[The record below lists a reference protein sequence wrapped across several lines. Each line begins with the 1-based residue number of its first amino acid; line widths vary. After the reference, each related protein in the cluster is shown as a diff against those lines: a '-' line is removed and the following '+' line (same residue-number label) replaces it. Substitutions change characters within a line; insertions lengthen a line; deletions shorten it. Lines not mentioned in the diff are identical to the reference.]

1 LDCSEIGNPR
11 SKIQN
16 RATERIPEVSP
27 LTPHVRLTNVTKS
40 YGPATVLKG
49 VSMDILPGEVHVLAG
64 ENGAGKSTLMKVLGG
79 IVTDYEGAVEIGGE
93 NVRLRSPQDAARRG
107 VSIIHQELSLVPTMS
122 VMDNLFLGEMPTK
135 GGFVQRRDMADAAR
149 NALAKVGLDTPI
161 DTPMERLPI
170 ATQQLVEVAKA
181 LRHKG
186 RVVVMDEPTSALN
199 VQEAE
204 RLFGLIAELKA
215 QGVGIVYISHK
226 MDEIERLADRI
237 TVLRDGEWV
246 ATKPASELSVPE
258 LVRLMVGDKGLRE
271 PLSSSGERGR
281 GGGED
286 LATATE
292 AAYEGKPVRQSSA
305 SVEASGPAALEV
317 ENVTV
322 DQNGRRIVDGAGLTV
337 RAGEVVGLAGLEGS
351 GNSALLLAIF
361 GAFGRVSGTVK
372 IEGKPI
378 AIRNPKDAIRHRIA
392 LLTSDRKT
400 TGLVLPMSITGN
412 TTLASLPSV
421 SKGGWRSD
429 RRERVVAEKAQKDL
443 SIRAAS
449 LDLPVSSLSGGNQQ
463 KVALAKWIETDPK
476 VLLLDEPTR
485 GIDINAKREIYAL
498 IDGWKAQG
506 MAIVVI
512 TSELP
517 ELLLLADRILVMHRG
532 HVVAEMTRSEA
543 TADRVVHAAMN
554 A

>member
-1 LDCSEIGNPR
+1 M
-11 SKIQN
+11 
-16 RATERIPEVSP
+16 
-27 LTPHVRLTNVTKS
+27 TPHVRLTNVTKS

-79 IVTDYEGAVEIGGE
+79 IVTDYDGNVEIGGE

-122 VMDNLFLGEMPTK
+122 VMDNIFLGEMPTK
-135 GGFVQRRDMADAAR
+135 GGFVQRGEMAEAAR
-149 NALAKVGLDTPI
+149 VALSKVGLDMPVE
-161 DTPMERLPI
+161 TPMERLPI

-204 RLFGLIAELKA
+204 RLFGLIAELKE

-258 LVRLMVGDKGLRE
+258 LVRLMVGDKGLANQLTTE
-271 PLSSSGERGR
+271 ST
-281 GGGED
+281 ED
-286 LATATE
+286 IEKA
-292 AAYEGKPVRQSSA
+292 A
-305 SVEASGPAALEV
+305 SVNSVPSVVNDGAVALEV
-317 ENVTV
+317 ENVTIV
-322 DQNGRRIVDGAGLTV
+322 QNGRKIVDGAGLSV

-351 GNSALLLAIF
+351 GNSALLLGIF
-361 GAFGRVSGTVK
+361 GAFGRISGTVK
-372 IEGKPI
+372 VEGKEV
-378 AIRNPKDAIRHRIA
+378 AIRNPKDAIRHRVA

-412 TTLASLPSV
+412 ATLASLPSL

-429 RRERVVAEKAQKDL
+429 KRELVIAEKAKKDL

-449 LDLPVSSLSGGNQQ
+449 LDLPVSALSGGNQQ
-463 KVALAKWIETDPK
+463 KVALAKWIETNPK

-498 IDGWKAQG
+498 IEQWKAQG

-532 HVVAEMTRSEA
+532 HVVAEMARSEA

>member
-1 LDCSEIGNPR
+1 M
-11 SKIQN
+11 
-16 RATERIPEVSP
+16 A
-27 LTPHVRLTNVTKS
+27 
-40 YGPATVLKG
+40 
-49 VSMDILPGEVHVLAG
+49 ILPGEVHVLAG

-79 IVTDYEGAVEIGGE
+79 IVTDYEGTVEIGGE
-93 NVRLRSPQDAARRG
+93 TVRLRSPQDAARRG
-107 VSIIHQELSLVPTMS
+107 VAIIHQELSLVPTMT
-122 VMDNLFLGEMPTK
+122 VADNLFLGEMPTQ
-135 GGFVQRRDMADAAR
+135 GGFVRRRAMDDAAR
-149 NALAKVGLDTPI
+149 AALAKVGLDVPT

-186 RVVVMDEPTSALN
+186 KVVVMDEPTSALN

-204 RLFGLIAELKA
+204 RLFGLIAELKD

-246 ATKPASELSVPE
+246 ATRPAAGLPVPE
-258 LVRLMVGDKGLRE
+258 LVRLMVGDKGVAPVDGSPWSRGAE
-271 PLSSSGERGR
+271 LS
-281 GGGED
+281 
-286 LATATE
+286 TE
-292 AAYEGKPVRQSSA
+292 AQAIAQAEGRTVGEALSTPSTWEATSEDSSDAVFA
-305 SVEASGPAALEV
+305 SLPSADPPTVLPSSRPSFQGEPSSEFALEV
-317 ENVTV
+317 EGMTV
-322 DQNGRRIVDGAGLTV
+322 VQNGRRVVDGVGLKV
-337 RAGEVVGLAGLEGS
+337 QAGEVVGLAGLEGS

-361 GAFGRVSGTVK
+361 GAFGRVPGTVA
-372 IEGKPI
+372 IEGQRTT
-378 AIRNPKDAIRHRIA
+378 IRNPKDAIRKRVA

-400 TGLVLPMSITGN
+400 SGLVLPMSITGN
-412 TTLASLPSV
+412 ATLAALPRL

-429 RRERVVAEKAQKDL
+429 RKERDVAERAKADL
-443 SIRAAS
+443 SIRTAS
-449 LDLPVSSLSGGNQQ
+449 LDLPVGSLSGGNQQ
-463 KVALAKWIETDPK
+463 KVALAKWIETNPK

-498 IDGWKAQG
+498 IEKWKAQG

-532 HVVAEMTRSEA
+532 HVVSEMARAEA